1 MKTTLYH
8 IMNRIGVLWTQG
20 KQKGKMDF
28 YLCKKILLILGK
40 GVSGG
45 RNCEEKQEGRR
56 TQEILA
62 DPRTDLGSLELG

>member
-1 MKTTLYH
+1 
-8 IMNRIGVLWTQG
+8 
-20 KQKGKMDF
+20 MDF

>member
-1 MKTTLYH
+1 MFYGLKE
-8 IMNRIGVLWTQG
+8 N
-20 KQKGKMDF
+20 KKGKMDF
-28 YLCKKILLILGK
+28 YLCKTILLILGK
-40 GVSGG
+40 GLSGG

>member
-1 MKTTLYH
+1 
-8 IMNRIGVLWTQG
+8 
-20 KQKGKMDF
+20 MDF
-28 YLCKKILLILGK
+28 YLCKTILLILGK
-40 GVSGG
+40 GLSGG